1 MPLERDLIVFS
12 RVAVELS
19 RIEQW
24 KISADHGFFSNTP
37 LGGRGAAAVTRSR
50 VRSPRGALI
59 REPSLIVSAQ
69 LREPKIV
76 ADLFLVPSYSPTHR
90 L

>member
-19 RIEQW
+19 RIDQW
-24 KISADHGFFSNTP
+24 KISADHGFFSNP
-37 LGGRGAAAVTRSR
+37 SASHQRNGLNARLAVGYG
-50 VRSPRGALI
+50 VVI
-59 REPSLIVSAQ
+59 RKPSLIVSAQ
-69 LREPKIV
+69 LREPKSV
-76 ADLFLVPSYSPTHR
+76 ADLLLVPSYSPTHR